1 MGYSKEIYDK
11 VQKELYDIK
20 MEAVDELN
28 RKKDILCN
36 RFPEVA
42 EIEKQLSATAIKAAR
57 AVISGANSKDELLKL
72 RQTTKNLRERLTQI
86 LKSVNLPENYLEL
99 NYRCKKCSDE
109 GYIDGIM
116 CDCMK
121 KMMKKEVYNE
131 LNKMSPLELSSFEN
145 FSLDFYSDTPQPNSE
160 LTPKKRMA
168 KILEFCK
175 KYASQFKKNS
185 PSLLMTGSTGLGKT
199 HLSLAI
205 AKEVIEKGF
214 GVIYGS
220 AQNIISKV
228 EKEKF
233 RGYQNSSDETERHY
247 IDCDLLIIDDLG
259 TEYLTSFSS
268 AAIYNIVNSRIMMN
282 KPTIIST
289 NLSMKELEKN
299 YSQRMVSRII
309 GNNIRLEFLGSDIR
323 QKIMFKKN
331 K

>member
-28 RKKDILCN
+28 RKKDILYN
-36 RFPEVA
+36 RFPEAA

-86 LKSVNLPENYLEL
+86 LKRVNLPENYLEL

-268 AAIYNIVNSRIMMN
+268 ATIYNIVNSRIMMN

-323 QKIMFKKN
+323 QRIMFQKSK
-331 K
+331 

>member
-28 RKKDILCN
+28 RKKDILYN
-36 RFPEVA
+36 RFPEAA

-323 QKIMFKKN
+323 QKIMFQKN

>member
-86 LKSVNLPENYLEL
+86 LKSVNLPEDYLEL

-109 GYIDGIM
+109 GYVDGIM

>member
-20 MEAVDELN
+20 IEAVDELN
-28 RKKDILCN
+28 RKKDILYN
-36 RFPEVA
+36 RFPEAA

-72 RQTTKNLRERLTQI
+72 RQTTKNLRERLTHI
-86 LKSVNLPENYLEL
+86 LKSVNLPEDYLEL

-109 GYIDGIM
+109 GYVDGIM

-121 KMMKKEVYNE
+121 KMMKKEVYNQ

-220 AQNIISKV
+220 AQNIISKM

-259 TEYLTSFSS
+259 TEYLTSFSV
-268 AAIYNIVNSRIMMN
+268 ATIYNIINSRIMMN

-289 NLSMKELEKN
+289 NLSMKDLEKI

-323 QKIMFKKN
+323 QRIMFQKSK
-331 K
+331 

>member
-20 MEAVDELN
+20 IEAVDELN
-28 RKKDILCN
+28 RKKDILYN
-36 RFPEVA
+36 RFPEAA

-72 RQTTKNLRERLTQI
+72 RQTTKNLCERLTQI
-86 LKSVNLPENYLEL
+86 LKSVNLPEDYLEL

-121 KMMKKEVYNE
+121 KMMKKEVYNQ

-323 QKIMFKKN
+323 QKIMFQKN

>member
-28 RKKDILCN
+28 RKKDILYN
-36 RFPEVA
+36 RFPEAA

-72 RQTTKNLRERLTQI
+72 RQTTKNLRERLTHI
-86 LKSVNLPENYLEL
+86 LKSVNLPEDYLEL

-109 GYIDGIM
+109 GYVEGIM

>member
-28 RKKDILCN
+28 RKKDILYN
-36 RFPEVA
+36 RFPEAA

-86 LKSVNLPENYLEL
+86 LKRVNLPENYLEL

-323 QKIMFKKN
+323 QKIMFQKN

>member
-28 RKKDILCN
+28 RKKDILYN
-36 RFPEVA
+36 RFPEAA

-168 KILEFCK
+168 KILEFCE

-323 QKIMFKKN
+323 QKIMFQKN

>member
-28 RKKDILCN
+28 RKKDILYN
-36 RFPEVA
+36 RFPEAA

-72 RQTTKNLRERLTQI
+72 RQTTKNLRERLTHI

-220 AQNIISKV
+220 AQNIISKM

-323 QKIMFKKN
+323 QKIMFQKN

>member
-28 RKKDILCN
+28 RKKDILYN
-36 RFPEVA
+36 RFPEAA

-72 RQTTKNLRERLTQI
+72 RQTTKNLRERLTHI

-220 AQNIISKV
+220 AQNIISKM

-268 AAIYNIVNSRIMMN
+268 AAIYNIVNSRIMMD

-323 QKIMFKKN
+323 QKIMFQKN

>member
-1 MGYSKEIYDK
+1 
-11 VQKELYDIK
+11 
-20 MEAVDELN
+20 
-28 RKKDILCN
+28 
-36 RFPEVA
+36 
-42 EIEKQLSATAIKAAR
+42 
-57 AVISGANSKDELLKL
+57 
-72 RQTTKNLRERLTQI
+72 
-86 LKSVNLPENYLEL
+86 
-99 NYRCKKCSDE
+99 
-109 GYIDGIM
+109 
-116 CDCMK
+116 MK

-145 FSLDFYSDTPQPNSE
+145 FSLDFYSDTPQPKSE

-220 AQNIISKV
+220 AQNIISKM

-323 QKIMFKKN
+323 QKIMFQKN

>member
-28 RKKDILCN
+28 RKKDILYN
-36 RFPEVA
+36 RFPEAA

-109 GYIDGIM
+109 GYVDGIM

-268 AAIYNIVNSRIMMN
+268 ATIYNIVNSRIMMN

>member
-323 QKIMFKKN
+323 QKIMFQKN

>member
-28 RKKDILCN
+28 RKKDILYN
-36 RFPEVA
+36 RFPEAA

-72 RQTTKNLRERLTQI
+72 RQTTKNLRERLTHI

-199 HLSLAI
+199 HLSLTI

-220 AQNIISKV
+220 AQNIISKM

-323 QKIMFKKN
+323 QKIMFQKN

>member
-28 RKKDILCN
+28 RKKDILYN
-36 RFPEVA
+36 RFPEAA

-109 GYIDGIM
+109 GYVDGIM

-323 QKIMFKKN
+323 QKIMFQKN

>member
-28 RKKDILCN
+28 RKKDILYN
-36 RFPEVA
+36 RFPEAA

-72 RQTTKNLRERLTQI
+72 RQTTKNLRERLNQI
-86 LKSVNLPENYLEL
+86 LKSVNLPEDYLEL

-109 GYIDGIM
+109 GYVDGIM

-121 KMMKKEVYNE
+121 KMMKKEVYNQ

-220 AQNIISKV
+220 AQNIISKM

-233 RGYQNSSDETERHY
+233 RGYQNSSGETERHY

-323 QKIMFKKN
+323 QKIMFQKN

>member
-28 RKKDILCN
+28 RKKDILYN
-36 RFPEVA
+36 RFPEAA

-72 RQTTKNLRERLTQI
+72 RQTTKNLRERLTHI

-220 AQNIISKV
+220 AQNIISKM

-259 TEYLTSFSS
+259 TEYLTSFSV
-268 AAIYNIVNSRIMMN
+268 ATIYNIINSRIMMN

-289 NLSMKELEKN
+289 NLSMKDLEKI

-323 QKIMFKKN
+323 QRIMFQKSK
-331 K
+331 

>member
-1 MGYSKEIYDK
+1 M
-11 VQKELYDIK
+11 
-20 MEAVDELN
+20 
-28 RKKDILCN
+28 
-36 RFPEVA
+36 
-42 EIEKQLSATAIKAAR
+42 
-57 AVISGANSKDELLKL
+57 
-72 RQTTKNLRERLTQI
+72 RERLTQI
-86 LKSVNLPENYLEL
+86 LKSVNLPEDYLEL

-109 GYIDGIM
+109 GYVDGIM

-220 AQNIISKV
+220 AQNIISKM

-323 QKIMFKKN
+323 QKIMFQKN

>member
-20 MEAVDELN
+20 IEAVDELN
-28 RKKDILCN
+28 RKKDILYN
-36 RFPEVA
+36 RFPEAA

-220 AQNIISKV
+220 AQNIISKM

-309 GNNIRLEFLGSDIR
+309 GNNIRLEFLGYDIR

>member
-28 RKKDILCN
+28 RKKDILYN
-36 RFPEVA
+36 RFPEAA

-57 AVISGANSKDELLKL
+57 AVISGANSKEELLKL
-72 RQTTKNLRERLTQI
+72 RQTTKNLRERLTHI
-86 LKSVNLPENYLEL
+86 LKSVNLPEDYLEL

>member
-1 MGYSKEIYDK
+1 MGYRKEIYDK

-28 RKKDILCN
+28 RKKDILYN
-36 RFPEVA
+36 RFPEAA

-86 LKSVNLPENYLEL
+86 LKSVNLPEDYLEL

-160 LTPKKRMA
+160 LTPRKRMA

-268 AAIYNIVNSRIMMN
+268 AAIYNIVN
-282 KPTIIST
+282 
-289 NLSMKELEKN
+289 
-299 YSQRMVSRII
+299 
-309 GNNIRLEFLGSDIR
+309 
-323 QKIMFKKN
+323 
-331 K
+331 